1 MLGAA
6 PAAAVLVSGFRPRD
20 SRLAVR
26 LAAGPWQAS
35 PIRTLHV
42 IGRRDP
48 IVAPAESL
56 ALRELLQGAGPA
68 VVCEH
73 RGGHGGWRRDEEA
86 AGQAGALW
94 RPLAPMEGRPA
105 GPTPPRGAEL
115 RRTIAEQLGV
125 LEDLVLGARPSRGA
139 PGPAALQRR
148 PRTAPCP
155 RCAHVDIPAA
165 VAVHQDG
172 RPRARGARRPG
183 ATDGVGRGPRGR
195 PG

>member
-1 MLGAA
+1 MPQGRGVGRSPPATGAQRGARRALLLLFSSSSHSA
-6 PAAAVLVSGFRPRD
+6 PLP
-20 SRLAVR
+20 
-26 LAAGPWQAS
+26 P
-35 PIRTLHV
+35 P
-42 IGRRDP
+42 P
-48 IVAPAESL
+48 SL
-56 ALRELLQGAGPA
+56 PCFQ
-68 VVCEH
+68 
-73 RGGHGGWRRDEEA
+73 A

>member
-56 ALRELLQGAGPA
+56 ALRELLQGAGPGRA
-68 VVCEH
+68 V
-73 RGGHGGWRRDEEA
+73 
-86 AGQAGALW
+86 L
-94 RPLAPMEGRPA
+94 P
-105 GPTPPRGAEL
+105 L
-115 RRTIAEQLGV
+115 RRQRQQTVGERASAPPDAQRLGKMF
-125 LEDLVLGARPSRGA
+125 
-139 PGPAALQRR
+139 AA
-148 PRTAPCP
+148 
-155 RCAHVDIPAA
+155 
-165 VAVHQDG
+165 
-172 RPRARGARRPG
+172 ARG
-183 ATDGVGRGPRGR
+183 RGEMY
-195 PG
+195 